1 MRGTIREVKKICY
14 IISLHAVGS
23 MLCVVIP
30 ISMSYNSNL
39 FYIYHILIFMQLFL
53 KFIVHKINS
62 EMVKS
67 GMVKLTERENTDVA
81 VDWML

>member
-23 MLCVVIP
+23 TLCVVIP

-39 FYIYHILIFMQLFL
+39 FYIYHILIFYAIVSQIYCPQN
-53 KFIVHKINS
+53 KF
-62 EMVKS
+62 
-67 GMVKLTERENTDVA
+67 
-81 VDWML
+81 